1 MESFDYIKEPLIKGL
16 DKQISVSPAV
26 VSFNNNED
34 KMVQHP
40 DHYQS
45 SSGLEVIEAIKAF
58 TEDLTGMQAVC
69 TANALKYLC
78 RWHKKNGIQDLK
90 KAKWYID
97 YLINE
102 ETNGDN

>member
-1 MESFDYIKEPLIKGL
+1 MEQIDYLNEPRIKDLY
-16 DKQISVSPAV
+16 KQISVSPAV
-26 VSFNNNED
+26 VSFNNED

-90 KAKWYID
+90 KAKWYIN

>member
-1 MESFDYIKEPLIKGL
+1 MEQINYLKNIDVTGI
-16 DKQISVSPAV
+16 DKHISLSPAV
-26 VSFNNNED
+26 VNNED

-45 SSGLEVIEAIKAF
+45 SSGLEVIEVIKAF
-58 TEDLTGMQAVC
+58 TEGLTGMQAVC

-102 ETNGDN
+102 ETNGNN